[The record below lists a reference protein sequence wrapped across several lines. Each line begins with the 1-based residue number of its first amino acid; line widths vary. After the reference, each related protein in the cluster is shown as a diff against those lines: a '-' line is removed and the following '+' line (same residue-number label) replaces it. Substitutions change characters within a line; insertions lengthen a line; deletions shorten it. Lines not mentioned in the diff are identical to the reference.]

1 MQRSE
6 TQTINGLDNALKY
19 SISLWPCYVY
29 RPEKHCPTSRTDHT
43 RPVQP
48 TSGVSY
54 SSIII
59 QNEMSFGTLPV
70 FLLLFYFISAVYF
83 FPLFFA
89 SFLFRVFSTFFTCH
103 SPFNGQPEGNRKKYA
118 LKYFYCQR
126 THSTRNSRIK
136 EHGDG
141 RKIENRHQIMK
152 LGITISFSSS

>member
-1 MQRSE
+1 MAMLTLCLPAPKNDGQPQERTTPDRRLE
-6 TQTINGLDNALKY
+6 QTGAGQ
-19 SISLWPCYVY
+19 
-29 RPEKHCPTSRTDHT
+29 T
-43 RPVQP
+43 

-70 FLLLFYFISAVYF
+70 FLLLFYFISAV
-83 FPLFFA
+83 LFFA

-103 SPFNGQPEGNRKKYA
+103 SPFNGQPEGNRKKCA

-126 THSTRNSRIK
+126 THSTGDSRIK